1 MANVPKVT
9 NEREQIEGRILSAA
23 RWGSAAYCEDEDHA
37 RPFFDAWIELAQY
50 FRTHD
55 DASIGVEVVR
65 EYLDVGHLLFVI
77 SQDANES
84 DECRERAAEDLQELQ
99 SLLDDIIDS
108 VNQRRQSAAS

>member
-1 MANVPKVT
+1 MANVPG
-9 NEREQIEGRILSAA
+9 EREAIERRIISAA
-23 RWGSAAYCEDEDHA
+23 KWGSAAYCEDEDHA
-37 RPFFDAWIELAQY
+37 RPFFDAWIELARY
-50 FRTHD
+50 FREND

-77 SQDANES
+77 SQDTNES

-108 VNQRRQSAAS
+108 VNQRRRQDAG